1 MAVTPVSSLNDR
13 YRHYLHRYDRG
24 AVSRKRWYQL
34 VWLTVAILTWLT
46 LLVAI
51 LGTEFEYMP
60 WFDRPIVD
68 HTISVFGAIL
78 VVLIVAQTTLGLQG
92 RWLSYRAAAER
103 LRRACMAYRAGLPP
117 FDRPDA
123 AAELERTMADI
134 AAIADTQRG
143 RPFYERFSWA
153 YIWDL
158 LVIPPDVRQP
168 FPSTPDEGLALGP
181 IGKDGEVLDGRL
193 RNQRRWYVRKSR
205 RYFRLYLLFQLAIIS
220 CSVANVLHVLLFHR
234 VFWVVAVTTTLSLGL
249 IALRDF
255 LDFGP
260 LFLRYLQ
267 TAGNLKEME
276 DAYLNGKAPFD
287 VKDDGERRRRLVEQV
302 EQTLSS
308 EFQYWYVTRR

>member
-1 MAVTPVSSLNDR
+1 MAATPAPSLNDR
-13 YRHYLHRYDRG
+13 YRQYLLRYDRG
-24 AVSRKRWYQL
+24 AVSRKRAYQF
-34 VWLTVAILTWLT
+34 VWLSVAILTWLT

-60 WFDRPIVD
+60 WFERPIVD
-68 HTISVFGAIL
+68 HAISGFGGIV

-92 RWLSYRAAAER
+92 RWLAYRAAAER

-123 AAELERTMADI
+123 TAELDRTMADI

-143 RPFYERFSWA
+143 RPFYERFSWT

-158 LVIPPDVRQP
+158 LRIPPDVRRL

-181 IGKDGEVLDGRL
+181 IAKDGEILDGRL

-220 CSVANVLHVLLFHR
+220 CSVANVLHVLLLHR

-260 LFLRYLQ
+260 LFIRYLQ
-267 TAGNLKEME
+267 TAGNLKEIE
-276 DAYLNGKAPFD
+276 DAYLTRKPPFEQAD
-287 VKDDGERRRRLVEQV
+287 ETERRRRLVEQV

>member
-1 MAVTPVSSLNDR
+1 MAATPALSLNDR
-13 YRHYLHRYDRG
+13 YRRYLHRYDHG
-24 AVSRKRWYQL
+24 AVSRKRWYQF
-34 VWLTVAILTWLT
+34 VWLTIAILTWLT

-68 HTISVFGAIL
+68 HAISAFGGVV
-78 VVLIVAQTTLGLQG
+78 VVLIIAQTTLGLQG
-92 RWLSYRAAAER
+92 RWLAYRAAAER

-117 FDRPDA
+117 FDKPDA

-143 RPFYERFSWA
+143 QPFYERFSWA

-158 LVIPPDVRQP
+158 LVIPTDVRQP
-168 FPSTPDEGLALGP
+168 FPNTPDEGLALGP
-181 IGKDGEVLDGRL
+181 IGKDDEVLDGRL

-205 RYFRLYLLFQLAIIS
+205 RYFRLYLLFQLAIIL
-220 CSVANVLHVLLFHR
+220 CSVANMLHVLLLHR
-234 VFWVVAVTTTLSLGL
+234 IFWVVAVTTTLSLGL

-260 LFLRYLQ
+260 LFIRYLQ
-267 TAGNLKEME
+267 TAGNLKEIE
-276 DAYLNGKAPFD
+276 DAYLTGKPPFD
-287 VKDDGERRRRLVEQV
+287 VKDEADRRRRLVEQV